1 MSTEASPGAMDDG
14 LRLVTAFIHPHL
26 EGRVVRALHEL
37 PEFPGFTFTEARG
50 QGRGRGAGGTY
61 VASEYDLTYQRHIRI
76 EIVCRAAAVD
86 LIVRALVDAG
96 WTGRRGDGVIFVS
109 AVERFVRIR
118 EAGTPATETREGVR

>member
-1 MSTEASPGAMDDG
+1 MSTETAHESRND
-14 LRLVTAFIHPHL
+14 LQRITAFLQPHL
-26 EGRVVRALHEL
+26 EARAVQALHAL
-37 PEFPGFTFTEARG
+37 DEFPGFSIVEARG

-86 LIVRALVDAG
+86 LIVRTLAEAG

-118 EAGTPATETREGVR
+118 EAGTPAAEMREGAR